1 MGKVKWCQTPF
12 IILSRVMLREL
23 NEFGFTNLTGI
34 DYSESSIQLAKE
46 ICAEFDCTLKQQD
59 ILQMNQVRHD
69 LISLEYVPL

>member
-1 MGKVKWCQTPF
+1 
-12 IILSRVMLREL
+12 MLREL

-69 LISLEYVPL
+69 LISRENVPEHVPL

>member
-1 MGKVKWCQTPF
+1 
-12 IILSRVMLREL
+12 MLREL

-69 LISLEYVPL
+69 DCLSAFRNHKTLGF

>member
-1 MGKVKWCQTPF
+1 
-12 IILSRVMLREL
+12 MLREL

-34 DYSESSIQLAKE
+34 DYSDSSIQLAKE

-69 LISLEYVPL
+69 DGLSAFRNHKTLGFWKSIRCSN